1 MTLFQLIML
10 GASAFFAYK
19 IYEHIQT
26 LKDHK
31 ENRHMGAEDERS
43 AEAFSPFD
51 ASSLIEKA
59 DEAMDK
65 GDLQKALAIYSE
77 ANIKEPKNSETLFK
91 MGYTLAQQNRDDE
104 AMEYYK
110 EALELDPNNTYIH
123 QALASLYRKMGEYAS
138 ARNHLNKSLEIDA
151 TNPIT
156 YYNYGN
162 LLVDMKHLDEAK
174 AMYTKAIKLN
184 PDFEEAKEELEKIGS
199 GEII

>member
-1 MTLFQLIML
+1 MTLFQLLML

-26 LKDHK
+26 LKDP
-31 ENRHMGAEDERS
+31 EGQQHMGTEDERS

-51 ASSLIEKA
+51 ASSLVEKA
-59 DEAMDK
+59 DEEMQK

-77 ANIKEPKNSETLFK
+77 ANIKEPKNPETLFK

-123 QALASLYRKMGEYAS
+123 QAMASLYRKMGEFAS

-162 LLVDMKHLDEAK
+162 LLVDMKHFDEAK
-174 AMYTKAIKLN
+174 VMYAKALELDPEFK
-184 PDFEEAKEELEKIGS
+184 EAKEELGKIAKGEKL
-199 GEII
+199 